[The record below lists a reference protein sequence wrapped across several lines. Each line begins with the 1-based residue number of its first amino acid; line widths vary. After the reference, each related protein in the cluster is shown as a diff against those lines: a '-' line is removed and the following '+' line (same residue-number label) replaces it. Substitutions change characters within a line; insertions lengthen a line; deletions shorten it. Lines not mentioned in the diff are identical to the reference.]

1 MESGL
6 FCVGERMTNVY
17 RRIKSEFFSA
27 GGRMVNIYLSIEWFV
42 LRGWSYS
49 LCDNIMVSCCRL
61 LFYHFLKALSNVIAN
76 VVMFL

>member
-42 LRGWSYS
+42 LRGWSYC
-49 LCDNIMVSCCRL
+49 LCDNIMVS
-61 LFYHFLKALSNVIAN
+61 
-76 VVMFL
+76 VVLNNIVVDYYFIIFSKRCQT

>member
-6 FCVGERMTNVY
+6 FYVGERMTNVH

-49 LCDNIMVSCCRL
+49 LCDNIMVS
-61 LFYHFLKALSNVIAN
+61 
-76 VVMFL
+76 VVLNNIVVDYYFIIFSKRCQT